1 MTPLDDLAP
10 PRKDAAPAS
19 TPTQSLDR
27 VRSWLL
33 DLVHAHRLSPTQRR
47 VAQHLLDSLPDVAF
61 ASTVDI
67 AEAAGVSQPT
77 VTRIATALGFSGYAE
92 FRGAARERV
101 LSASPSDPPSPDA
114 GSLPSAALAGE
125 RHNLRAL
132 EATIGSDRMVQAV
145 DLLTATR
152 PFGIVGLRVS
162 ASLAHYLG
170 YLAQKVLPDVRVLDD
185 GASLTDAVTQLRLDG
200 ATAALFVVM
209 PRHPE
214 ATVRAVAHA
223 RSLGLATV
231 GIVDTPLVPFADLF
245 DVTLVAPVGTD
256 LVFDS
261 HAAVVTLSIALL
273 DALARREPRR
283 TQARLEAHEG
293 LVGGWEHSG

>member
-1 MTPLDDLAP
+1 MTDSPG
-10 PRKDAAPAS
+10 
-19 TPTQSLDR
+19 TQSLDR

-47 VAQHLLDSLPDVAF
+47 VAQHMLDSLPDVAF
-61 ASTVDI
+61 ASSVDV

-77 VTRIATALGFSGYAE
+77 VTRMATAFGFSGWAE
-92 FRGAARERV
+92 FRAAARERV
-101 LSASPSDPPSPDA
+101 LSASPTDSPSPGPDSVPA
-114 GSLPSAALAGE
+114 VALARE
-125 RHNLRAL
+125 RDNLLAV
-132 EATIGSDRMVQAV
+132 EQTVASDRMVRAV
-145 DLLTATR
+145 DLLAGTR
-152 PFGIVGLRVS
+152 PLGIVGLRVS

-170 YLAQKVLPDVRVLDD
+170 HLAQKVLPDVRVLDD
-185 GASLTDAVTQLRLDG
+185 GASLIDAVTQLHLDG
-200 ATAALFVVM
+200 ASAVLFIVM

-214 ATVRAVAHA
+214 ATVQAVAHA

-231 GIVDTPLVPFADLF
+231 AIVDTPLVPFADLL
-245 DVTLVAPVGTD
+245 DVALVAPVGTD

-283 TQARLEAHEG
+283 TQARLEAHEE
-293 LVGGWEHSG
+293 LVPTWEHQVR

>member
-1 MTPLDDLAP
+1 VT
-10 PRKDAAPAS
+10 AS
-19 TPTQSLDR
+19 PSTQSLDR

-47 VAQHLLDSLPDVAF
+47 VAQHMLDSLPDVAF

-77 VTRIATALGFSGYAE
+77 VTRIATTLGFSGYAE
-92 FRGAARERV
+92 FRSAARERV
-101 LSASPSDPPSPDA
+101 LSSSPTDRPSPGIGGGPA
-114 GSLPSAALAGE
+114 AALAGE
-125 RHNLRAL
+125 LDNLHAV
-132 EATIGSDRMVQAV
+132 EETIASDAMVRAV
-145 DLLTATR
+145 DLLTGTR
-152 PFGIVGLRVS
+152 PLGVVGLRVS
-162 ASLAHYLG
+162 SPLAQYFGH
-170 YLAQKVLPDVRVLDD
+170 LAQKVLPDVRVLDN
-185 GASLTDAVTQLRLDG
+185 GASVHDAVTELHLDG
-200 ATAALFVVM
+200 ATAVLVIVM

-214 ATVRAVAHA
+214 ATVQALAHA

-231 GIVDTPLVPFADLF
+231 GIVDTPLVPFVDLL
-245 DVTLVAPVGTD
+245 DVALVAPVGTD

-283 TQARLEAHEG
+283 TQARLEAHEE
-293 LVGGWEHSG
+293 LVAAWEHDTR